1 MLVQAS
7 SIRVAES
14 FRVLFK
20 MFVVFSPMKCPL
32 QRRHR
37 QRYNQLERR
46 CENRLIR
53 TILSRAI
60 EAIKINS
67 IRWSNVYI
75 CCSSLLLSSST
86 RMTGGFTL
94 SDLLDKPWSQVSSLL
109 PSGTCLQFLSRIVFS
124 IPTAL

>member
-67 IRWSNVYI
+67 IRWSMWDI
-75 CCSSLLLSSST
+75 TQRPQDQSAIHAA
-86 RMTGGFTL
+86 G
-94 SDLLDKPWSQVSSLL
+94 Q
-109 PSGTCLQFLSRIVFS
+109 
-124 IPTAL
+124 